1 MDLPH
6 DLPTE
11 NTENTHSNSNIWGL
25 SKKIWAEM
33 GCQFGNPVRLVMFSV
48 QPSGGSL
55 NSKKNVQNH
64 TEKNEA
70 PTVQNQRVHDGAGN
84 HRLKS

>member
-55 NSKKNVQNH
+55 NSKKKMFKTIPKKMRLQLCKIRGFMMVQ
-64 TEKNEA
+64 A
-70 PTVQNQRVHDGAGN
+70 IID
-84 HRLKS
+84 